1 MGKETHFSV
10 SFSCSIGGA
19 RFRPGVCYAVTQSL
33 RPTIAELVN
42 EGRATFY
49 CCEMQFIT
57 GVPSPVTTTRAPFV
71 LPKTVPVTQRSA
83 AVPKKPV
90 KKGKRGKEFV

>member
-1 MGKETHFSV
+1 
-10 SFSCSIGGA
+10 
-19 RFRPGVCYAVTQSL
+19 
-33 RPTIAELVN
+33 
-42 EGRATFY
+42 
-49 CCEMQFIT
+49 MQFIT